1 PYLTQLT
8 WRGGDLVT
16 AATSAP
22 VKPTLRSQA
31 ARGGASDGHGAR
43 RSFAARLTWTPPANI
58 ASALQPALCRVWAAE
73 QLASRVPHAVQRDVQ
88 CVVAELANNAVLH
101 GGGLLGVQ
109 LYVGA
114 GGDVTVM
121 TDDRRVGVEPV
132 ARPVAD
138 VAETGRGLR
147 LVAALTVEFASRTC
161 TSIDGDFKRVW
172 AVVPATP
179 RVPHEKA

>member
-1 PYLTQLT
+1 M
-8 WRGGDLVT
+8 VT
-16 AATSAP
+16 ATSAP
-22 VKPTLRSQA
+22 VKPTLRSEA
-31 ARGGASDGHGAR
+31 ARGGASHGHGAR
-43 RSFAARLTWTPPANI
+43 RSFAARLTRSPPVNV

-132 ARPVAD
+132 ARPFAD
-138 VAETGRGLR
+138 GADGSETGRGLR

-161 TSIDGDFKRVW
+161 TSIDGHFKRVW